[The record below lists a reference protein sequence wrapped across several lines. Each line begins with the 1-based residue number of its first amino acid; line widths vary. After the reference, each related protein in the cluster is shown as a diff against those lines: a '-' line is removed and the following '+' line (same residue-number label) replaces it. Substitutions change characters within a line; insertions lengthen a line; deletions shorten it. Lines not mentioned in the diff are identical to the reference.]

1 MKRQWLSVMLLAILT
16 AGLLPG
22 CVFVSRDFRAMKKT
36 ILADLGTVDVE
47 TELQMQINSVLISL
61 GKGVVSMTDADREVV
76 DYLRDIRNVQ
86 IGVYKLHDIDR
97 TRALKIP
104 KPISANLSRLGYEPV
119 VKVNERNGAA
129 WAFTKIHQDRIESII
144 IISLEPQELV
154 LVEVKGRLERILQKA
169 IHDGVDRKFVLE
181 M

>member
-1 MKRQWLSVMLLAILT
+1 MKKRCLSVMLLFILM

-22 CVFVSRDFRAMKKT
+22 CVFVSRDFRTTRNA
-36 ILADLGTVDVE
+36 ILSDLGNVDVD
-47 TELQMQINSVLISL
+47 TEFQMQFNSGLISL
-61 GKGVVSMTDADREVV
+61 GKMVVSMTDADREVV

-86 IGVYKLHDIDR
+86 IGVYKLHDIDP

-104 KPISANLSRLGYEPV
+104 KQISEKLSHLGYESV
-119 VKVNERNGAA
+119 VKANERNGAA
-129 WAFTKIHQDRIESII
+129 WVFTQIRRDRLESVY

-154 LVEVKGRLERILQKA
+154 IVEVKGRLERILQKA